1 MNLGTNKG
9 LQDYFRKYIE
19 KEEKRDED
27 TIKKIQSNNSK

>member
-27 TIKKIQSNNSK
+27 SKKNRCFEW